1 MTVCD
6 SLIATLGE
14 DIWRSMMISDASS
27 AECQLDSEPV
37 NVETDIVVVL
47 STGTQ
52 CCLPDALLKK
62 KLLVKTVHWRA

>member
-14 DIWRSMMISDASS
+14 DIWRSMMISDASP

-37 NVETDIVVVL
+37 NVETDIVVLSDRLVL
-47 STGTQ
+47 SVVCQ
-52 CCLPDALLKK
+52 
-62 KLLVKTVHWRA
+62 KLFLRRSFW

>member
-14 DIWRSMMISDASS
+14 DIWRSMMISDASP

-37 NVETDIVVVL
+37 NVETDIVVLSDSLVL
-47 STGTQ
+47 SVVCQT
-52 CCLPDALLKK
+52 LLRRSF
-62 KLLVKTVHWRA
+62 W